1 MTKTENDEN
10 IIKTE
15 GDHSNMQRKYLGKL
29 DLTKF

>member
-10 IIKTE
+10 IKTE